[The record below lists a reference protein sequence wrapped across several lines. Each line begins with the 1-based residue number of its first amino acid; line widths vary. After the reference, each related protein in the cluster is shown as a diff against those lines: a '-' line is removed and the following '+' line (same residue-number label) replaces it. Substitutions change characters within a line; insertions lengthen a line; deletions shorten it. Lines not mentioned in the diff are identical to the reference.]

1 LPAGFHA
8 TIAGPIKRPG
18 VKKLGHG
25 KGASM
30 AILRTAFL
38 AIILSLG
45 SFLPAAAQQPH
56 WLVGTWEGELKN
68 APAGPLGSTRTL
80 KVASVSADGTS
91 ADATYGGQAGMT
103 SVKLAIA
110 GDSVSFTTGGNQGGA
125 YKMTRKGNTL
135 DGSWTHTG
143 SGRNGGMTLN
153 KK

>member
-1 LPAGFHA
+1 M
-8 TIAGPIKRPG
+8 
-18 VKKLGHG
+18 
-25 KGASM
+25 S
-30 AILRTAFL
+30 ILRVAFL
-38 AIILSLG
+38 AILMGLASL
-45 SFLPAAAQQPH
+45 LPAAAQQPH

-80 KVASVSADGTS
+80 KIAAVSPDGTS

-103 SVKLAIA
+103 NVKLAIA
-110 GDSVSFTTGGNQGGA
+110 GDAVSFTTGGAQGGA

-135 DGSWTHTG
+135 DGSWSHTA

>member
-1 LPAGFHA
+1 M
-8 TIAGPIKRPG
+8 
-18 VKKLGHG
+18 
-25 KGASM
+25 S
-30 AILRTAFL
+30 ILRAAFL
-38 AIILSLG
+38 AILMGLG

-68 APAGPLGSTRTL
+68 APAGPLGATRIL
-80 KVASVSADGTS
+80 NVSSVSADGAS
-91 ADATYGGQAGMT
+91 AQATYGGQAGMT
-103 SVKLAIA
+103 NVTLAIA

-135 DGSWTHTG
+135 DGSWTHTA